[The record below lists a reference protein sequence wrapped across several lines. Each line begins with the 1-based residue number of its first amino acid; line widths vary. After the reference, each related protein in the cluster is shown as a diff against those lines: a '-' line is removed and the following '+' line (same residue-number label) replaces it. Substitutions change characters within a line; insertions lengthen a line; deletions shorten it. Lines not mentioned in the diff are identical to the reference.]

1 MSWIPTAERRALAVK
16 LGASPGCGTHPAPCS
31 YCGAPGSLLW
41 ERTPAGKPRAWVV
54 FTHTID
60 HVVARA
66 NGGTHNADNLTIAC
80 GACNSSKRDRQG
92 WNGRK
97 VWA

>member
-1 MSWIPTAERRALAVK
+1 
-16 LGASPGCGTHPAPCS
+16 
-31 YCGAPGSLLW
+31 
-41 ERTPAGKPRAWVV
+41 V

-60 HVVARA
+60 HVVAQA
-66 NGGTHNADNLTIAC
+66 NGGTHKADNLTIAC

>member
-1 MSWIPTAERRALAVK
+1 MPNPRAK
-16 LGASPGCGTHPAPCS
+16 DD
-31 YCGAPGSLLW
+31 
-41 ERTPAGKPRAWVV
+41 RFTPAGKPRAWVV
-54 FTHTID
+54 
-60 HVVARA
+60 AQA
-66 NGGTHNADNLTIAC
+66 NGGTHKADNLTIAC